1 MDIARLTTE
10 LDVTVA
16 TLQRLHGQVET
27 ALATLPPSAGA
38 GYRAGL
44 EELKGKLS
52 RAKLTAMQSRDA
64 GRALAPRSYQTETA
78 GL

>member
-1 MDIARLTTE
+1 MDLARLTTE
-10 LDVTVA
+10 LDVTV
-16 TLQRLHGQVET
+16 TNLQRIHSQVET
-27 ALATLPPSAGA
+27 TLATLPPTADAS
-38 GYRAGL
+38 YRAGL
-44 EELKGKLS
+44 EDLKGKLS